1 MSGMASSGAIWIVY
15 TLAPTPASTRIST
28 TTRKRMTLLMM
39 RLIIPWRALGGK
51 FQFVFGVD
59 EKTAEADDLIPF
71 HQAAFHGRVQ
81 FALNA
86 GPDLDRNILASLTR
100 HVDDTL
106 VAFFDDRFVGYGEE
120 LAANGDDLDD
130 VIQTVRM
137 PRARKSH
144 FDIDAGVFRR
154 DLRDPRLK
162 HRGFGLRRKYPRALS
177 HFDERCLRKTDGGR
191 QHFSSVVD
199 TSRR

>member
-1 MSGMASSGAIWIVY
+1 MTICGSEMSGMASSGAIRIVY
-15 TLAPTPASTRIST
+15 TLAATPASTRIST
-28 TTRKRMTLLMM
+28 TTRKRM
-39 RLIIPWRALGGK
+39 IIPWRALGGK

-137 PRARKSH
+137 PRA
-144 FDIDAGVFRR
+144 
-154 DLRDPRLK
+154 
-162 HRGFGLRRKYPRALS
+162 
-177 HFDERCLRKTDGGR
+177 
-191 QHFSSVVD
+191 
-199 TSRR
+199 